1 VFLKRITIN
10 GFKSFA
16 GKTVLDL
23 ETGITGIV
31 GPNGSG
37 KSNLAD
43 AIRWALGEQSKGR
56 LRLSDREEVVF
67 AGTAKRPRASYAEV
81 VLVFDNED
89 HSFPL
94 DLTEVE
100 IARRLYRSGEADY
113 RLAGRSAKLADI
125 QALLAQAGFGTGSY
139 AVIGQGMIDTFLL
152 SSPTERKLL
161 FDEAA
166 GIRGPEMG
174 RDAAM
179 RKLEATATNL
189 TRLRDIAGELE
200 PRLASLERAVAAAS
214 RAKELEANV
223 TALRQAVVCAERA
236 HLQHRHDAA
245 QHRREAISTEMHT
258 QRNECTRLER
268 TLRTKQ
274 ASEAQAAGER
284 LALQQ
289 SLNALERERDELA
302 LELADVKGAVADSER
317 TKSVLA
323 ELAQKLHSTTAEHE
337 AALARREE
345 LSAEL
350 ASNAEATERAL
361 KAVEI
366 ASREVAAA
374 QEALVA
380 MREGAAGQSRD
391 QFVNHALQI
400 LKTLAASLNSK
411 TATPNQVRLLVH
423 KAGRLLSHAAES
435 NDGEVMAAVK
445 SAQKRLETAM
455 AKRETAVEHQT
466 NITIKG
472 RSLEIDLSHADESVR
487 RLEETVAKL
496 KTEIEPLEKSTAGHA
511 GTHAQADRIAGA
523 LAAAGEHLEAQ
534 REKVRALASA
544 GDNGSDRT
552 KLIQALEQAKAAAAA
567 AEEQYTA
574 LDHELAEI
582 SAASKAAAV
591 VAAEWGLSAEGPAPR
606 ESPEELRGRLLRAEA
621 LLEAHSATRHE
632 QTTEYQDVKTRH
644 SELSAQ
650 IADLE
655 AAEADLRGVIAELD
669 RVIRERFRANFAALA
684 QQFSHYFTQLFGAG
698 SASLELTETE
708 DGSYG
713 IGIKASPPG
722 KRLTTIT
729 SLSGGERA
737 MAGVALLAAIL
748 RVNPSP
754 FVVLDEIDAALDEA
768 NSSRLSSILSE
779 LQEQSQLIVI
789 THNRQTMKSARVLF
803 GITTGE
809 HHVSNIISMRLEEA
823 TALAAR

>member
-1 VFLKRITIN
+1 
-10 GFKSFA
+10 
-16 GKTVLDL
+16 
-23 ETGITGIV
+23 
-31 GPNGSG
+31 
-37 KSNLAD
+37 
-43 AIRWALGEQSKGR
+43 
-56 LRLSDREEVVF
+56 
-67 AGTAKRPRASYAEV
+67 
-81 VLVFDNED
+81 
-89 HSFPL
+89 
-94 DLTEVE
+94 
-100 IARRLYRSGEADY
+100 
-113 RLAGRSAKLADI
+113 
-125 QALLAQAGFGTGSY
+125 
-139 AVIGQGMIDTFLL
+139 
-152 SSPTERKLL
+152 
-161 FDEAA
+161 
-166 GIRGPEMG
+166 
-174 RDAAM
+174 
-179 RKLEATATNL
+179 
-189 TRLRDIAGELE
+189 
-200 PRLASLERAVAAAS
+200 
-214 RAKELEANV
+214 
-223 TALRQAVVCAERA
+223 VVCAERA
-236 HLQHRHDAA
+236 HWQHRHDAA
-245 QHRREAISTEMHT
+245 QHRRKAISTEMHT

-411 TATPNQVRLLVH
+411 TATPDQVRLLVH

-435 NDGEVMAAVK
+435 NAGEVMAAVK

-544 GDNGSDRT
+544 GDNGRCRRRT
-552 KLIQALEQAKAAAAA
+552 IHRPRPRARRDQRSLQGRCGGSCRVGPLCRGPGSARIARGAARPAGARRGS
-567 AEEQYTA
+567 TRSP
-574 LDHELAEI
+574 LRH
-582 SAASKAAAV
+582 
-591 VAAEWGLSAEGPAPR
+591 APR
-606 ESPEELRGRLLRAEA
+606 ADHRIPRRKNPA
-621 LLEAHSATRHE
+621 LGALC
-632 QTTEYQDVKTRH
+632 
-644 SELSAQ
+644 
-650 IADLE
+650 
-655 AAEADLRGVIAELD
+655 
-669 RVIRERFRANFAALA
+669 ANRRPR
-684 QQFSHYFTQLFGAG
+684 SRR
-698 SASLELTETE
+698 SR
-708 DGSYG
+708 
-713 IGIKASPPG
+713 PP
-722 KRLTTIT
+722 R
-729 SLSGGERA
+729 R
-737 MAGVALLAAIL
+737 
-748 RVNPSP
+748 
-754 FVVLDEIDAALDEA
+754 
-768 NSSRLSSILSE
+768 
-779 LQEQSQLIVI
+779 
-789 THNRQTMKSARVLF
+789 NR
-803 GITTGE
+803 
-809 HHVSNIISMRLEEA
+809 
-823 TALAAR
+823 